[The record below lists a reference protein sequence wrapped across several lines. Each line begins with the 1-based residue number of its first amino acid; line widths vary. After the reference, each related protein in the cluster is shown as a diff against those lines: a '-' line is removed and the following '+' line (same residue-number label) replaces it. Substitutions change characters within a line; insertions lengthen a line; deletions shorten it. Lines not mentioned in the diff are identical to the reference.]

1 MSIFGA
7 AIDRFL
13 ARPEPADAAFQAAKR
28 ERERVYGLTGG
39 VNAFP
44 PPVELTDWPIQRT
57 VALSDEVRA
66 YEAALDDRSLPDDAL
81 PPRPLSHTYLVTSA
95 GWRRHC
101 DGQVLERLSY
111 HMASERY
118 DDCPGCAAQAGETE
132 AIWLERVGQW
142 GE

>member
-13 ARPEPADAAFQAAKR
+13 ARPAPADAAWKAAQR

-44 PPVELTDWPIQRT
+44 PPAELTDRPIQLS

-66 YEAALDDRSLPDDAL
+66 YEAALDSALLDDVLPD
-81 PPRPLSHTYLVTSA
+81 RPLSHTYMATPA

-111 HMASERY
+111 HMESERY
-118 DDCPGCAAQAGETE
+118 DACPGCAAQGGETE
-132 AIWLERVGQW
+132 ATWLDRVGQW

>member
-13 ARPEPADAAFQAAKR
+13 ARPASSDAAWKAAQR

-44 PPVELTDWPIQRT
+44 PPAELTDRPIQRT
-57 VALSDEVRA
+57 VVLSDEVRA
-66 YEAALDDRSLPDDAL
+66 YEAALDRTLLDDAL
-81 PPRPLSHTYLVTSA
+81 PPRPLRHTYLATPA

-111 HMASERY
+111 HLESERY
-118 DDCPGCAAQAGETE
+118 DACLGCAAQGGETE
-132 AIWLERVGQW
+132 TAWLDRVGQW